1 MEGANDAGI
10 RHKWGGKLMGF
21 IYRSAQ
27 ESWIDI
33 SMDLYNVSSGAAL
46 KDLYKINDEISVLK
60 ARLKTLDEAVSIN
73 CNVTFDM
80 LEDLNEKRRRL
91 INFADGIHYELSY
104 LIDNPFSVSMGNIV
118 EAAYALNPKDIT
130 ISAADASGTET
141 TYSLENL
148 ISADIYDASLKAD
161 FEAKVGA
168 LDTDEISY
176 DLSQALIEGDYWEG
190 EYEKAIKI
198 SEVQNEIFTTEVR
211 NNWTSI
217 SDSEK
222 KKLAKKYV
230 EEIMEIYGG
239 GVKIYYHI
247 KFDDL
252 PDGTFGETTGDT
264 IKLDNDF
271 IEIPVKDFSVD
282 KFINTMTHEARHK
295 YQKEV
300 KRYPDKFN
308 VPESVIDG
316 WRKNVRYSDKNYK
329 PYYHSLSEIDARAF
343 AALARLYY

>member
-1 MEGANDAGI
+1 
-10 RHKWGGKLMGF
+10 MGF
-21 IYRSAQ
+21 IYKSVQ

-33 SMDLYNVSSGAAL
+33 SMDLYNFSSGAAL
-46 KDLYKINDEISVLK
+46 KDLYKIDDEINVLK
-60 ARLKTLDEAVSIN
+60 VRLKTFDEAVSIN

-91 INFADGIHYELSY
+91 VSFADGIHYELSY
-104 LIDNPFSVSMGNIV
+104 LVDNPFSVAMGNIV

-130 ISAADASGTET
+130 ISAADSSGTET

-148 ISADIYDASLKAD
+148 ISTDIYDAGLKAD
-161 FEAKVGA
+161 FEARVGV
-168 LDTDEISY
+168 LNTDEISY
-176 DLSQALIEGDYWEG
+176 DLSQALLEGDYWEG

-198 SEVQNEIFTTEVR
+198 SEVQNEIFTDEVR
-211 NNWTSI
+211 NNWTNI

-230 EEIMEIYGG
+230 EEIIEIYGG
-239 GVKIYYHI
+239 DVKIYYHI

-252 PDGTFGETTGDT
+252 PDGKLGKTTGDT
-264 IKLDNDF
+264 IKLNYNFIDN
-271 IEIPVKDFSVD
+271 PVKDYSVD

-295 YQKEV
+295 YQETV
-300 KRYPDKFN
+300 KGHPDKFN
-308 VPESVIDG
+308 VPKSVIDG
-316 WRKNVRYSDKNYK
+316 WRENVPYSDKDDKYK
-329 PYYHSLSEIDARAF
+329 KYYHSPSEADARAF

>member
-1 MEGANDAGI
+1 
-10 RHKWGGKLMGF
+10 MGF

-33 SMDLYNVSSGAAL
+33 SMNLYRGQSRTAL
-46 KDLYKINDEISVLK
+46 KELYEIDDEIRILK
-60 ARLKTLDEAVSIN
+60 ARLKTLGETVELN

-80 LEDLNEKRRRL
+80 LEDLNEKGRRL
-91 INFADGIHYELSY
+91 ISFADGIHYELSY
-104 LIDNPFSVSMGNIV
+104 LIDNPFSVAMGNIA

-148 ISADIYDASLKAD
+148 ISADIYDASLKPD

-230 EEIMEIYGG
+230 EEIIEIYGG
-239 GVKIYYHI
+239 GIKIYYHI

-252 PDGTFGETTGDT
+252 PDGTFGETKGEK
-264 IKLDNDF
+264 IKLNYNFIDN
-271 IEIPVKDFSVD
+271 PVKDYSVD

-295 YQKEV
+295 YQETV
-300 KRYPDKFN
+300 KSHPDKFN

-316 WRKNVRYSDKNYK
+316 WRKDTKYNGDNYK
-329 PYYHSLSEIDARAF
+329 PYYHSPNEVDARAF
-343 AALARLYY
+343 SALARLFY

>member
-1 MEGANDAGI
+1 MA
-10 RHKWGGKLMGF
+10 F
-21 IYRSAQ
+21 IYKSAQ

-33 SMDLYNVSSGAAL
+33 SMDLYNASSGAAL
-46 KDLYKINDEISVLK
+46 KDLYKIDDEIRILK

-73 CNVTFDM
+73 CNVTFNM
-80 LEDLNEKRRRL
+80 LENLNEKRRRL
-91 INFADGIHYELSY
+91 ISFADGIHYELSY
-104 LIDNPFSVSMGNIV
+104 LTDNPFSVAMGNIA

-130 ISAADASGTET
+130 ISAADSSGTET

-148 ISADIYDASLKAD
+148 ISADIYDAGLKAD
-161 FEAKVGA
+161 FEARVRT
-168 LDTDEISY
+168 LNTDEISY
-176 DLSQALIEGDYWEG
+176 DLSQALLEGDYWAG

-198 SEVQNEIFTTEVR
+198 SEVQNEIFTDEVR
-211 NNWTSI
+211 NNWTDI

-230 EEIMEIYGG
+230 EEIMEIYSG

-247 KFDDL
+247 KFDDNL
-252 PDGTFGETTGDT
+252 PNGKFGKTTGNT
-264 IKLDNDF
+264 IKLNYNFIDN
-271 IEIPVKDFSVD
+271 PVKDFSVD

-295 YQKEV
+295 YQKAV

-316 WRKNVRYSDKNYK
+316 WKDDVILSDENYK
-329 PYYHSLSEIDARAF
+329 LYYHLSCEVDARAF

>member
-1 MEGANDAGI
+1 
-10 RHKWGGKLMGF
+10 MGF

-46 KDLYKINDEISVLK
+46 KDLYKINDEIRVLK
-60 ARLKTLDEAVSIN
+60 AKLNTLGETVELN
-73 CNVTFDM
+73 CNVTFDT
-80 LEDLNEKRRRL
+80 LEDLNEKGRRL
-91 INFADGIHYELSY
+91 ISFADGIHYELSY
-104 LIDNPFSVSMGNIV
+104 LIDNPFSVAMGNIAEV
-118 EAAYALNPKDIT
+118 AYALNPKDIT
-130 ISAADASGTET
+130 ISVTDASGTET

-161 FEAKVGA
+161 FEARVGA

-176 DLSQALIEGDYWEG
+176 DLSQALIKGDYWEG

-198 SEVQNEIFTTEVR
+198 SEVQNEIFTDEVR

-222 KKLAKKYV
+222 KKLAKKYMK
-230 EEIMEIYGG
+230 ELMDIYGD

-252 PDGTFGETTGDT
+252 PDGKLGKTTGDT
-264 IKLDNDF
+264 IKLNYNFIDN
-271 IEIPVKDFSVD
+271 PVKDYSVD
-282 KFINTMTHEARHK
+282 KFINTMTHEARHR
-295 YQKEV
+295 YQETV
-300 KRYPDKFN
+300 KGHPDKFN
-308 VPESVIDG
+308 VPESVIDE
-316 WRKNVRYSDKNYK
+316 WRENVPYSQKNYK
-329 PYYHSLSEIDARAF
+329 PYYHLPSEADARAF